1 MNDILQKVII
11 AVASTVT
18 LSLLALFFSAVRN
31 ALFYKRVEYD
41 FDYEAK
47 TGHCDWDIQW
57 DDYRL
62 TISADDVS
70 NDAMHNVIIRRNKR
84 RDEPIGE
91 LEAKDDFMSL
101 FGGEIQFKL
110 SSIVRKMQSGHNNKY
125 LLKFAFRRRRLHM
138 KP

>member
-11 AVASTVT
+11 AVASTLT

-70 NDAMHNVIIRRNKR
+70 NDVVHNVVIRRNKR
-84 RDEPIGE
+84 RDEPLGN
-91 LEAKDDFMSL
+91 LEAKDDFSSL
-101 FGGEIQFKL
+101 FAGEIQFKL
-110 SSIVRKMQSGHNNKY
+110 NSIVRKMQSGHANKY
-125 LLKFAFRRRRLHM
+125 LLRFVFRRRRLHM
-138 KP
+138 K

>member
-1 MNDILQKVII
+1 MNDVLQKVII
-11 AVASTVT
+11 AVASTLT
-18 LSLLALFFSAVRN
+18 LSLLTLFFAAVRN

-70 NDAMHNVIIRRNKR
+70 NDAMHNVVVRRNKR
-84 RDEPIGE
+84 RDESLGE
-91 LEAKDDFMSL
+91 LEAKDDFAPL

-110 SSIVRKMQSGHNNKY
+110 NSIVRKMQSGQPNKY
-125 LLKFAFRRRRLHM
+125 LLRFVFRRRRLHV